1 MFIMIRIR
9 RGNERGH
16 FNHGWLNTFHTFSFG
31 DYNEPQHM
39 GYRSLRV
46 MNEDFIE
53 AGQGFGMHGHRDME
67 IITYVLEGSLEHRDS
82 LGHGSVL
89 RAGDFQRMT
98 AGSGIRH
105 SEFNP
110 SSDTPLHL
118 YQIWMLPETHGLTP
132 GYEERRMRE
141 ASPSHG
147 FRLVASRD
155 GREDSL
161 TVHQDANIL
170 LAQLKPAASVVH
182 SLSAD
187 RHAWLQVL
195 RGEIVVGKERLR
207 AGDGAAI
214 SLETNLDLVGVSDAE
229 VMLFDM
235 A

>member
-1 MFIMIRIR
+1 MIRIR
-9 RGNERGH
+9 KGNERGH

-31 DYNEPQHM
+31 DYHDPQHM
-39 GYRSLRV
+39 GFRSLRV

-110 SSDTPLHL
+110 SIESPLHL
-118 YQIWMLPETHGLTP
+118 YQIWLLPEARGLTP
-132 GYEERRMRE
+132 GYEERRMNE
-141 ASPSHG
+141 TGSHDG

-155 GREDSL
+155 GRDSSL
-161 TVHQDANIL
+161 VVHQDVSIY
-170 LAQLKPAASVVH
+170 LADLKPEQSLVH
-182 SLSAD
+182 PLSED

-195 RGEIVVGKERLR
+195 RGEIDLSGQTMY

-214 SLETNLDLVGVSDAE
+214 SLESDVRVTGVSNTE
-229 VMLFDM
+229 IMFFDM